1 MNKSFKK
8 GVIMDAL
15 GILTAISVV
24 LLIGVLFS
32 IVSKK
37 LKIPEILV
45 LIVVGI
51 ILGFFTYQGAP
62 LIHFP
67 TVFLTAVSLLALA
80 LIIFDSS
87 SKLRLKELDA
97 LSIKALKFVGI
108 FTLLSVTIFTI
119 ASKLLLGIPIVLALL
134 FSTIT
139 LGTSPDIVLSLLQ
152 ETKNKIFG
160 FLKLESVFNTPLNV
174 LLPFIIIDF
183 TQGQSQIA
191 GVVELVVPFLTK
203 FVVGIG
209 AGIFVGVILF
219 KIMQKQ
225 YSPLYSPL
233 AVIIASLL
241 AYVLAENLHG
251 NGVLAVITLG
261 IFFGNVTV
269 KEKVD
274 VLSVESVLTKAFF
287 IFVFILLG
295 LTIKLPFTVE
305 FFTRSIILFV
315 AYMIIR
321 YIAVI
326 LSFRKEK
333 LKPKEILFLTLNAPK
348 GISTAAVVFLLAIYN
363 TPGTIYYIP
372 GISIVL
378 DVTLAFILYSI
389 ILSTIVCALKSRF
402 IDSK

>member
-1 MNKSFKK
+1 M
-8 GVIMDAL
+8 VEAL
-15 GILTAISVV
+15 TILTAISVV

-32 IVSKK
+32 ILAKR
-37 LKIPEILV
+37 LNLPEIMV
-45 LIVVGI
+45 LIIVGI
-51 ILGFFTYQGAP
+51 VLGFFTYKGDA
-62 LIHFP
+62 LIQFP
-67 TVFLTAVSLLALA
+67 TMFLTAVSLLALA
-80 LIIFDSS
+80 LIVFDSS

-97 LSIKALKFVGI
+97 FSIKALKFVGI
-108 FTLLSVTIFTI
+108 FTLLSLVIFTI

-134 FSTIT
+134 FVTIT
-139 LGTSPDIVLSLLQ
+139 LGTSPDIVLSVLQ
-152 ETKNKIFG
+152 ETKNKVIAI
-160 FLKLESVFNTPLNV
+160 LKLESVFNTPLNV
-174 LLPFIIIDF
+174 LLPFVIIDF
-183 TQGQSQIA
+183 TQGQSQLS
-191 GVVELVVPFLTK
+191 GVVELIVPFLTK

-269 KEKVD
+269 KEKVE
-274 VLSVESVLTKAFF
+274 VLSVESVMTKAFF

-295 LTIKLPFTVE
+295 LTIKIPLTAE
-305 FFTRSIILFV
+305 FFIRSLLLFA
-315 AYMIIR
+315 AYLIIR
-321 YIAVI
+321 YIAVVI
-326 LSFRKEK
+326 SFKKEK
-333 LKPKEILFLTLNAPK
+333 LKPREMLFITLNAPK

-389 ILSTIVCALKSRF
+389 ILSTVVCSFKDKFFVAK
-402 IDSK
+402 K

>member
-1 MNKSFKK
+1 
-8 GVIMDAL
+8 MDAL

-24 LLIGVLFS
+24 LLIGVVFS
-32 IVSKK
+32 IVSRK
-37 LKIPEILV
+37 LKVPEILV
-45 LIVVGI
+45 LIIVGI
-51 ILGFFTYQGAP
+51 VLGFFTYKGGP
-62 LIHFP
+62 LLQFP
-67 TVFLTAVSLLALA
+67 TVFLTSISLLALA

-87 SKLRLKELDA
+87 SNLRLKELDS
-97 LSIKALKFVGI
+97 LSVKALKLVGI
-108 FTLLSVTIFTI
+108 FTLLSMTVFAL
-119 ASKLLLGIPIVLALL
+119 ASKLLLGIPFVLALI
-134 FSTIT
+134 FAAIN
-139 LGTSPDIVLSLLQ
+139 LGTSPEIVLSMLQ
-152 ETKNKIFG
+152 ETKNKVFG

-183 TQGQSQIA
+183 TQGQAEIT
-191 GVVELVVPFLTK
+191 GIVELIVPFITK

-261 IFFGNVTV
+261 VFFGNVAV
-269 KEKVD
+269 KEKVEI
-274 VLSVESVLTKAFF
+274 LSVESVLTKAFF

-295 LTIKLPFTVE
+295 LTIKLPFTAE
-305 FFTRSIILFV
+305 FFIRSILLFV
-315 AYMIIR
+315 AYVIIR
-321 YIAVI
+321 YFSVL
-326 LSFRKEK
+326 LSFRKDK
-333 LKPKEILFLTLNAPK
+333 LKPKEILFITLNAPK
-348 GISTAAVVFLLAIYN
+348 GISTAAVLFLLAIYN
-363 TPGTIYYIP
+363 APGTAYYIP

-389 ILSTIVCALKSRF
+389 ILSTVVCALKDKF
-402 IDSK
+402 IEAK

>member
-1 MNKSFKK
+1 
-8 GVIMDAL
+8 MDAL

-24 LLIGVLFS
+24 LLIGVVFS
-32 IVSKK
+32 ILSKK
-37 LKIPEILV
+37 LRIPEILV

-51 ILGFFTYQGAP
+51 ILGFFTYKGEP
-62 LIHFP
+62 LLHFP

-108 FTLLSVTIFTI
+108 FTLLSVTVFTI

-295 LTIKLPFTVE
+295 LTIKLPLTAE

>member
-1 MNKSFKK
+1 M
-8 GVIMDAL
+8 VDAL
-15 GILTAISVV
+15 SILTAIAVV
-24 LLIGVLFS
+24 LLIGVFFS
-32 IVSKK
+32 ILAKRLK
-37 LKIPEILV
+37 LPEILI

-51 ILGFFTYQGAP
+51 VLGFFTYKGSP
-62 LIHFP
+62 LIQFP
-67 TVFLTAVSLLALA
+67 TTFLTSVSLLALA
-80 LIIFDSS
+80 LIVFDSS
-87 SKLRLKELDA
+87 SKLRLKELDN
-97 LSIKALKFVGI
+97 LSIKALKFVAI
-108 FTLLSVTIFTI
+108 LTLLSLVVFTI
-119 ASKLLLGIPIVLALL
+119 ASKLLLGIPIILALL
-134 FSTIT
+134 FVTIT

-152 ETKNKIFG
+152 DTKSKVMG

-174 LLPFIIIDF
+174 LLPFVIIDF
-183 TQGQSQIA
+183 TQGQSQLS
-191 GVVELVVPFLTK
+191 GVVELIVPFLTK

-219 KIMQKQ
+219 KIMQKR

-233 AVIIASLL
+233 AVVIASLL

-261 IFFGNVTV
+261 IFFGNVSV
-269 KEKVD
+269 KEKLE

-295 LTIKLPFTVE
+295 LTIKLPFTAE
-305 FFTRSIILFV
+305 FFTRSLILFL
-315 AYMIIR
+315 AYLIVR
-321 YIAVI
+321 YIAVV
-326 LSFRKEK
+326 LSFKKEK
-333 LKPKEILFLTLNAPK
+333 LSAKEMIFLTLNAPK

-389 ILSTIVCALKSRF
+389 ILSTIVCSFKDKF
-402 IDSK
+402 IAVKK

>member
-1 MNKSFKK
+1 
-8 GVIMDAL
+8 MDAL

-24 LLIGVLFS
+24 LLIGVVFS

-51 ILGFFTYQGAP
+51 ILGFFTYQGEP
-62 LIHFP
+62 LLQFP

-87 SKLRLKELDA
+87 SKLRLKELDI

-183 TQGQSQIA
+183 TQGQSQIT

-261 IFFGNVTV
+261 IFFGNVYV
-269 KEKVD
+269 KEKVE

-295 LTIKLPFTVE
+295 LTIKLPFTAE

-402 IDSK
+402 IGSK

>member
-1 MNKSFKK
+1 M
-8 GVIMDAL
+8 VDAL
-15 GILTAISVV
+15 SILTAIAVV
-24 LLIGVLFS
+24 LLIGVFFS
-32 IVSKK
+32 ILAKRLK
-37 LKIPEILV
+37 LPEILI

-51 ILGFFTYQGAP
+51 VLGFFTYKGSP
-62 LIHFP
+62 LIQFP
-67 TVFLTAVSLLALA
+67 TTFLTSVSLLALA
-80 LIIFDSS
+80 LIVFDSS
-87 SKLRLKELDA
+87 SKLRLKELDN
-97 LSIKALKFVGI
+97 LSIKALKFVAI
-108 FTLLSVTIFTI
+108 LTLLSLVVFTI
-119 ASKLLLGIPIVLALL
+119 ASKLLLGIPIILALL
-134 FSTIT
+134 FVTIT

-152 ETKNKIFG
+152 DTKSKVMG

-174 LLPFIIIDF
+174 LLPFVIIDF
-183 TQGQSQIA
+183 TQGQSQLS
-191 GVVELVVPFLTK
+191 GVVELIVPFLTK

-219 KIMQKQ
+219 KIMQKR

-233 AVIIASLL
+233 AVVIASLL

-261 IFFGNVTV
+261 IFFGNVSV
-269 KEKVD
+269 KEKLE

-295 LTIKLPFTVE
+295 LTIKLPLTAE
-305 FFTRSIILFV
+305 FFTRSLILFL
-315 AYMIIR
+315 AYLIVR
-321 YIAVI
+321 YIAVV
-326 LSFRKEK
+326 LSFKKEK
-333 LKPKEILFLTLNAPK
+333 LSAKEMIFLTLNAPK

-389 ILSTIVCALKSRF
+389 IVSTIVCSFKDKF
-402 IDSK
+402 IAVKK

>member
-1 MNKSFKK
+1 
-8 GVIMDAL
+8 
-15 GILTAISVV
+15 
-24 LLIGVLFS
+24 
-32 IVSKK
+32 
-37 LKIPEILV
+37 
-45 LIVVGI
+45 
-51 ILGFFTYQGAP
+51 
-62 LIHFP
+62 
-67 TVFLTAVSLLALA
+67 
-80 LIIFDSS
+80 
-87 SKLRLKELDA
+87 

-108 FTLLSVTIFTI
+108 FTLLSVTIFTV

-174 LLPFIIIDF
+174 LLPFVIIDF
-183 TQGQSQIA
+183 TQGQSQIS

-269 KEKVD
+269 KEKVG

-295 LTIKLPFTVE
+295 LTIKIPFTAE

-315 AYMIIR
+315 AYLIVR

-389 ILSTIVCALKSRF
+389 ILSTIVCSLKSKF
-402 IDSK
+402 IDTK

>member
-1 MNKSFKK
+1 M
-8 GVIMDAL
+8 VDAL
-15 GILTAISVV
+15 SILTAISVV

-32 IVSKK
+32 LLAKR
-37 LKIPEILV
+37 LNLPEILV
-45 LIVVGI
+45 LIVVGVV
-51 ILGFFTYQGAP
+51 LGFLTYKGAA
-62 LIHFP
+62 LIQFP
-67 TVFLTAVSLLALA
+67 TMFLTAVSLLALA
-80 LIIFDSS
+80 LIVFDSS
-87 SKLRLKELDA
+87 SKLRLKELDTF
-97 LSIKALKFVGI
+97 SIKALKFVGI
-108 FTLLSVTIFTI
+108 LTVLSLVVFTLAT
-119 ASKLLLGIPIVLALL
+119 KLLLGIPLVLALL
-134 FSTIT
+134 FVTIT
-139 LGTSPDIVLSLLQ
+139 LGTSPDIVLSVLQ
-152 ETKNKIFG
+152 EAKNKVIAI
-160 FLKLESVFNTPLNV
+160 LKLESVFNTPLNV
-174 LLPFIIIDF
+174 LLPFVIIDF
-183 TQGQSQIA
+183 TQGQSYIT
-191 GVVELVVPFLTK
+191 GVVELIVPFLTK

-219 KIMQKQ
+219 KIMQKR

-269 KEKVD
+269 KDKID

-295 LTIKLPFTVE
+295 LTIKIPLTAE
-305 FFTRSIILFV
+305 FFIRSLVLFA
-315 AYMIIR
+315 AYLLIR
-321 YIAVI
+321 YIAVVI
-326 LSFRKEK
+326 SFRKEK
-333 LKPKEILFLTLNAPK
+333 LSPKEMLFITLNAPK

-389 ILSTIVCALKSRF
+389 ILSTVVCSFKDKFF
-402 IDSK
+402 IAKK

>member
-1 MNKSFKK
+1 
-8 GVIMDAL
+8 
-15 GILTAISVV
+15 
-24 LLIGVLFS
+24 
-32 IVSKK
+32 
-37 LKIPEILV
+37 
-45 LIVVGI
+45 
-51 ILGFFTYQGAP
+51 
-62 LIHFP
+62 
-67 TVFLTAVSLLALA
+67 
-80 LIIFDSS
+80 
-87 SKLRLKELDA
+87 
-97 LSIKALKFVGI
+97 
-108 FTLLSVTIFTI
+108 LLSLVIFTI

-134 FSTIT
+134 FVTIT
-139 LGTSPDIVLSLLQ
+139 LGTSPDIVLSVLQ
-152 ETKNKIFG
+152 ETKNKVIAI
-160 FLKLESVFNTPLNV
+160 LKLESVFNTPLNV
-174 LLPFIIIDF
+174 LLPFVIIDF
-183 TQGQSQIA
+183 TQGQSQLS
-191 GVVELVVPFLTK
+191 GVVELIVPFLTK

-269 KEKVD
+269 KEKVE
-274 VLSVESVLTKAFF
+274 VLSVESVMTKAFF

-295 LTIKLPFTVE
+295 LTIKIPLTAE
-305 FFTRSIILFV
+305 FFIRSLLLFA
-315 AYMIIR
+315 AYLIIR
-321 YIAVI
+321 YIAVVI
-326 LSFRKEK
+326 SFKKEK
-333 LKPKEILFLTLNAPK
+333 LKPREMLFITLNAPK

-389 ILSTIVCALKSRF
+389 ILSTVVCSFKDKFFVAK
-402 IDSK
+402 K

>member
-1 MNKSFKK
+1 M
-8 GVIMDAL
+8 VDAL
-15 GILTAISVV
+15 SILTAISVV

-32 IVSKK
+32 LLAKR
-37 LKIPEILV
+37 LNLPEILV
-45 LIVVGI
+45 LIIVGVV
-51 ILGFFTYQGAP
+51 LGFLTYKGAA
-62 LIHFP
+62 LIQFP
-67 TVFLTAVSLLALA
+67 TMFLTAVSLLALA
-80 LIIFDSS
+80 LIVFDSS
-87 SKLRLKELDA
+87 SKLRLKELDTF
-97 LSIKALKFVGI
+97 SIKALKFVGI
-108 FTLLSVTIFTI
+108 LTLLSLVVFTL
-119 ASKLLLGIPIVLALL
+119 ATKLLLGIPLVLALL
-134 FSTIT
+134 FVTIT
-139 LGTSPDIVLSLLQ
+139 LGTSPDVVLSVLQ
-152 ETKNKIFG
+152 EAKNKVMAI
-160 FLKLESVFNTPLNV
+160 LKLESVFNTPLNV

-183 TQGQSQIA
+183 TQGQSQIT
-191 GVVELVVPFLTK
+191 GVVELIVPFLTK

-233 AVIIASLL
+233 AVIISSLL

-261 IFFGNVTV
+261 IFFGNVSV

-295 LTIKLPFTVE
+295 LTIKIPLTAE
-305 FFTRSIILFV
+305 FFIRSLLLFS
-315 AYMIIR
+315 AYLIIR
-321 YIAVI
+321 YIAVVF
-326 LSFRKEK
+326 SFRKEK
-333 LKPKEILFLTLNAPK
+333 LRSREIWFITLNAPK

-389 ILSTIVCALKSRF
+389 ILSTVVCSFKDKFFVAK
-402 IDSK
+402 K